1 MHRIPCALVLIGTLA
16 CSGLA
21 LDKEP
26 RSESNRVSRDELWA
40 AMDRFVREHPE
51 GWVPDLPPVGIVR
64 LIDSLR
70 EAVKAI
76 DDVERQ
82 HWRGDTRTLV
92 RR

>member
-1 MHRIPCALVLIGTLA
+1 M
-16 CSGLA
+16 A
-21 LDKEP
+21 LDTEP
-26 RSESNRVSRDELWA
+26 RPNRTVSA
-40 AMDRFVREHPE
+40 AKKLRAAIEQFVREHPE

-82 HWRGDTRTLV
+82 HWQGDTRTLV
-92 RR
+92 GR